1 MEQPPPLDDPLT
13 HFNDASYGMYNNIV
27 HELFLD
33 SSDGE
38 AEPSDA
44 LVPLIRSPSA
54 KDEHDP
60 PSRTAYRDLLSEAVE
75 ALRY

>member
-1 MEQPPPLDDPLT
+1 MEQPPPLDDPST
-13 HFNDASYGMYNNIV
+13 HFNDASYRMYNDIV

-33 SSDGE
+33 SSDRE

-60 PSRTAYRDLLSEAVE
+60 PSGTAH
-75 ALRY
+75 